1 VAKLLKQLV
10 ETAEIV
16 VVASVEAAKAA

>member
-10 ETAEIV
+10 ETAEIPV
-16 VVASVEAAKAA
+16 LETVEAAKAA